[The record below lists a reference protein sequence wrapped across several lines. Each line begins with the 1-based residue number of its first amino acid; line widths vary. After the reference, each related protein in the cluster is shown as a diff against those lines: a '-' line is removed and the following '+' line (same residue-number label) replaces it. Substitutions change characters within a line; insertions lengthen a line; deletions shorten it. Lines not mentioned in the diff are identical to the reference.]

1 MVIEEISRNE
11 YDDFLKK
18 VEDYSFLQSS
28 AMKESLESNN
38 REVKLLALKDGGEIL
53 AVGLSFIRNFL
64 GGKRIDFMVGASS
77 YDKKYEYS
85 FYDKMKDYAKENGYL
100 KLVIKLD
107 EDFRKYDQEGNPI
120 TDEDYSYFEKM
131 EEVGY
136 IRNDGTVPEYDGSPD
151 YQFVKDLEEFF
162 PDNYDKLL
170 KSFNKNAQRK
180 IKKARELDIRVRKIE
195 KSEME
200 DFKALTL
207 ETAQRQGFGDKTIA
221 YYNTFFDEFND
232 ETEFL
237 VSEINLCN
245 SIKKLEG
252 LLDGLK
258 DNNKNKQRRES
269 LKNEIKG
276 LEKLKDEA
284 SRDIIPLA
292 NMILVYQKDQVV
304 YFLGGSLT
312 KYQKLPGPFILQF
325 EAMKRIIERKIKTYN
340 FFGIDG
346 VFDGSDGVL
355 RFKQNFNGYIV
366 RKTGAFI
373 YYPFPKKYKR
383 LMLLKKAKNKIKGN

>member
-1 MVIEEISRNE
+1 MVIKEISRNK

-18 VEDYSFLQSS
+18 VETYSFLQTSE
-28 AMKESLESNN
+28 MKASLESNN
-38 REVKLLALKDGGEIL
+38 RETKLLALVEDEEIF

-77 YDKKYEYS
+77 YNEKYEYL

-107 EDFRKYDQEGNPI
+107 KDFRKYDQEGKPL
-120 TDEDYSYFEKM
+120 TDEDYSTFYKM
-131 EEVGY
+131 QELGY

-151 YQFVKDLEEFF
+151 YQFVKDLSDFL
-162 PDNYDKLL
+162 PDDYDNLL
-170 KSFNKNAQRK
+170 NSFNKNAQRK
-180 IKKARELDIRVRKIE
+180 IKKAKELDIRVREIK
-195 KSEME
+195 KNEME
-200 DFKALTL
+200 DFKSLTL
-207 ETAQRQGFGDKTIA
+207 ETAKRQGFGDKSID
-221 YYNTFFDEFND
+221 YYNTFYDEFSD
-232 ETEFL
+232 KKEFL
-237 VSEINLCN
+237 VAEINLNN
-245 SIKKLEG
+245 SIKRLEEILSG
-252 LLDGLK
+252 IK
-258 DNNKNKQRRES
+258 ENNKNKQRRDS
-269 LKNEIKG
+269 LKNEI
-276 LEKLKDEA
+276 ESLKDLKEDA

-292 NMILVYQKDQVV
+292 NMILVYQNNQAI

-325 EAMKRIIERKIKTYN
+325 EAMKRIMKRGIKTYN

-346 VFDGSDGVL
+346 VYDGSDGVL

-373 YYPFPKKYKR
+373 YYPFPKKYKS
-383 LMLLKKAKNKIKGN
+383 LLFLKKSKNKLSNI